1 MSCLR
6 ESIRHTGGDLA
17 ELLVA
22 VENAPTLAAMMLAA
36 WQLARAI
43 AVAVV
48 EDVLAERARHPTEW
62 PMCKKCSKRL
72 ESKGF
77 IERTLRGLNWVT
89 GRRAPY
95 DYHVYLQLC
104 FAEAAIDR
112 AAVMCLIPQGFAGE
126 RRITTRAA
134 DPATPRA

>member
-1 MSCLR
+1 MSGLR

-17 ELLVA
+17 EMLVA

-48 EDVLAERARHPTEW
+48 EDVLDEWAQRPTEW

-77 IERTLRGLNWVT
+77 VERTSRGLIGTVRW
-89 GRRAPY
+89 
-95 DYHVYLQLC
+95 
-104 FAEAAIDR
+104 
-112 AAVMCLIPQGFAGE
+112 E
-126 RRITTRAA
+126 RRVGRCPNRCKIGQVAPLDTELGLSPINAS
-134 DPATPRA
+134 ATF